1 MIDFSE
7 LHDGGIAG
15 KRKVACLR
23 AHLFG
28 AMGMEYEAR
37 WMHMERIGACV
48 PLKAYEGVMIQGD
61 GSTTEAL
68 CKE

>member
-7 LHDGGIAG
+7 LHDGAIAV
-15 KRKVACLR
+15 KKKVACLMAR
-23 AHLFG
+23 LFG
-28 AMGMEYEAR
+28 AMGMEYEAV
-37 WMHMERIGACV
+37 WMHMEHIGACV